1 MIADFIA
8 LTHSALVALI
18 VGGALVAIT
27 PRAVSRFPRGLVI
40 AYLLAVGATLLS
52 DLFFGECLL
61 TRWERDLRG
70 QAGFQET
77 FLQRYFDFLPDSIT
91 RPESFVPVF
100 GCVLAVTAWAI
111 VQRLGRAPGREDRPG
126 AG

>member
-1 MIADFIA
+1 MVADLLA

-40 AYLLAVGATLLS
+40 AYLLAVGATLAS
-52 DLFFGECLL
+52 DLAFGECLL

-70 QAGFQET
+70 EAAFQET
-77 FLQRYFDFLPDSIT
+77 FLQRYFDFLPEALT

-111 VQRLGRAPGREDRPG
+111 LRRRGSVPGQEDRRG